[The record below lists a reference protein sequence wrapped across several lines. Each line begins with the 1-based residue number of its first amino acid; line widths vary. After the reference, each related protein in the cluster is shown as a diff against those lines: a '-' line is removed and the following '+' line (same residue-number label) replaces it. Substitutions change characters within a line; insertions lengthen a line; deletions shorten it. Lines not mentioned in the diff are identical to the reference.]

1 MNKPKDYE
9 GYKINKDP
17 KAPTSIFNNTE
28 GGTSFPTPGTAGQ
41 VLKLKNN
48 KTVDETI
55 TTEDLEWGDETGT
68 GGTVSV
74 SVAGTETTE
83 PGTQAQVENIG
94 TEQNVELFFS
104 IPRGE
109 QGPKGENG
117 KPGPAG
123 PTGPQGPQGPSGSNG
138 KDAELPTGTVGQILR
153 YNQNNE
159 LVSSNDLS
167 NIETEIETLTT
178 DLEAIGNE
186 QGTLSNNLQKLEG
199 GTAGQVLAKKTTT
212 NYDFEWVDQTSGGG
226 TVSVK
231 VGNTT
236 TGTPGT
242 PANVINSGTDQKVV
256 LDFVIPKGEQGLRGE
271 IGPAGPQGPAGPKGD
286 NATFPTATEG
296 QILVADVNGEFRAT
310 DDLKQT
316 TQNITALQEE
326 VQEIKN
332 GPLTNIAGG
341 TIGQALIK
349 KSNANYDYGWMD
361 ISGGGGSTHKLYR
374 IQLNPGHIDDD
385 ALYRFDG
392 EEYKDIKDNKKWTVL
407 PGSYLQ
413 NILKTGNIG
422 YITMDSY
429 SGNKAKSSILE
440 LYVSISNTGYWT
452 ISTNNNMALCEVSL
466 NDYEHIYK
474 GNFVIYIKPDYKL
487 DSIKLYYYET
497 YGSGNSNRK
506 ELNYSATSDSFLY
519 FWN

>member
-17 KAPTSIFNNTE
+17 KAPTSIFDETGN
-28 GGTSFPTPGTAGQ
+28 GTNFPVPGTAGQ

-48 KTVDETI
+48 ITVDETI

-74 SVAGTETTE
+74 AVAGTETTE

-104 IPRGE
+104 IPKGE
-109 QGPKGENG
+109 QGQKGENG
-117 KPGPAG
+117 QPG
-123 PTGPQGPQGPSGSNG
+123 PTGPQGPQGPAGPNG
-138 KDAELPTGTVGQILR
+138 KDAELPPGTVGQILR

-159 LVSSNDLS
+159 LVASNDLS

-178 DLEAIGNE
+178 DLGDLGNE
-186 QGTLSNNLQKLEG
+186 QGTLANNLQKLEG

-242 PANVINSGTDQKVV
+242 DANVINSGTDQNVV
-256 LDFVIPKGEQGLRGE
+256 LDFIIPRGETGE
-271 IGPAGPQGPAGPKGD
+271 IGPQGPVGPKGD

-296 QILVADVNGEFRAT
+296 QILVANANGEFQAT

-341 TIGQALIK
+341 TTGQVLIK
-349 KSNANYDYGWMD
+349 KSNADYDYGWMD
-361 ISGGGGSTHKLYR
+361 DSGSGGSTHKLYR
-374 IQLNPGHIDDD
+374 IQLNTGHIDDD
-385 ALYRFDG
+385 AIYRFDG
-392 EEYKDIKDNKKWTVL
+392 EEYKDIKDNTKWTVL
-407 PGSYLQ
+407 PGSDLQ
-413 NILKTGNIG
+413 SILKTGNIG

-429 SGNKAKSSILE
+429 SGNKAKSPLLE
-440 LYVSISNTGYWT
+440 LYVYISNTGYWT

-466 NDYEHIYK
+466 NDYTHIYK
-474 GNFVIYIKPDYKL
+474 GNFVIYINPNYKL
-487 DSIKLYYYET
+487 DSVKLYYYET
-497 YGSGNSNRK
+497 YGSGNSDRK